1 MRALILG
8 FALSL
13 ALATAALAQGYEY
26 QPSGLEYQPTVP
38 VEIGETVQ
46 GLIRLDSG
54 MIALGQIRVEDVYY
68 GDMFAYWLGNYQ
80 GGAYYYDR
88 YSGYWKPGPVS
99 TQYATLNFQGE
110 TVEGWVRVFGP
121 FIDYDH
127 FFGRDGVLYQR
138 VNVTRARTRDT
149 NRRRQI
155 LYTYFVNME
164 TGERSD
170 GEGLPYRVLTGDPEV
185 VQDLVEQ
192 QMEAHETKLAEIVE
206 DDPAYPQWETEAY
219 EAPVEIVSP
228 TTVPATGENTL
239 LELMEGELEPLN
251 VDLTGEGTAAEGS
264 ESATE
269 SSESTT
275 ASSE

>member
-13 ALATAALAQGYEY
+13 ALVTAALAQGYEY

-54 MIALGQIRVEDVYY
+54 MIALGQLRVEDVYY

-80 GGAYYYDR
+80 GDAYYYDR
-88 YSGYWKPGPVS
+88 YSGYWKPGPVR

-110 TVEGWVRVFGP
+110 TQEGWVRVFGP

-149 NRRRQI
+149 NRRRQV

-170 GEGLPYRVLTGDPEV
+170 GEGLPYRVLVGDSESV
-185 VQDLVEQ
+185 KQLVEQ
-192 QMEAHETKLAEIVE
+192 QMAAHETKLEEIVQ

-219 EAPVEIVSP
+219 EAPAEIVSP
-228 TTVPATGENTL
+228 TTVPSTGERTL

-251 VDLTGEGTAAEGS
+251 VDLTGDGETATAEGGEASAETS
-264 ESATE
+264 E
-269 SSESTT
+269 
-275 ASSE
+275 